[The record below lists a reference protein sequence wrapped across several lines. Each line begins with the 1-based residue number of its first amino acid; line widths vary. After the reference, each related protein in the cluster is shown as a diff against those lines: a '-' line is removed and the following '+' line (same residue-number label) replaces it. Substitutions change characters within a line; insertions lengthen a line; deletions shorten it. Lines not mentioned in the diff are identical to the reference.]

1 MKRTLT
7 TLQISQFVVGST
19 FALAHLFISYDIPVS
34 VPYLFV
40 HNLSTAIPKAASSV
54 SSAISSATASA
65 GLGAWVKKMAFRAAG
80 EEGLAENVRNSQGEV
95 FGIDAVHA
103 HEAEKAREEIRYRNE
118 YQTIPCVDTSGQ
130 AFAILLNVFYLAPLT

>member
-1 MKRTLT
+1 VKRTLT

-19 FALAHLFISYDIPVS
+19 FAIAHLFISYDIPVS

-40 HNLSTAIPKAASSV
+40 HNLSSAIPKAASSV
-54 SSAISSATASA
+54 SSAVSSVTATA

-80 EEGLAENVRNSQGEV
+80 EEGLAENVRNSQGEI